1 MGSHPAQVAGV
12 DRHAPHFGST
22 DVRNHAML
30 DVSVES
36 TMWVRRH
43 DAVEADVRR
52 SLEAHEGVVAGLVD
66 LLKRV
71 ANLAGESPRRIPRP
85 HVHLKSW
92 ERGNE

>member
-1 MGSHPAQVAGV
+1 
-12 DRHAPHFGST
+12 
-22 DVRNHAML
+22 ML

-85 HVHLKSW
+85 HVHWKGW